1 MAIGGF
7 DSGGSGAPMS
17 EINVTPLVD
26 VMLVLLIIFIV
37 AAPMLTHAVKIDLP
51 KASSA
56 AQTEKP
62 DAVRLALN
70 DNGDL
75 YWNDRLVG
83 EAELR
88 VLLAEAAAR
97 QPQPDVH
104 LRADRSTR
112 YERLA
117 EVMAGVHNAG
127 IGRLAFVTLPN
138 P

>member
-1 MAIGGF
+1 MAFGGF
-7 DSGGSGAPMS
+7 SEGGPTAPMS

-51 KASSA
+51 RASSA
-56 AQTEKP
+56 PQADKP
-62 DAVRLALN
+62 EAVRLALN
-70 DNGDL
+70 ADGDL

-83 EAELR
+83 EAELAG
-88 VLLAEAAAR
+88 LLAEAAAR
-97 QPQPDVH
+97 RPQPDVH
-104 LRADRSTR
+104 LRADRTTR

-117 EVMAGVHNAG
+117 EVMAKVHNAG

>member
-1 MAIGGF
+1 MAFGGF
-7 DSGGSGAPMS
+7 DGGSSAAPMS

-51 KASSA
+51 KASST

-62 DAVRLALN
+62 DTVRLALN

-88 VLLAEAAAR
+88 ARLAEAAAR

-104 LRADRSTR
+104 LRADRTTR

-117 EVMAGVHNAG
+117 EVMARVHNAG